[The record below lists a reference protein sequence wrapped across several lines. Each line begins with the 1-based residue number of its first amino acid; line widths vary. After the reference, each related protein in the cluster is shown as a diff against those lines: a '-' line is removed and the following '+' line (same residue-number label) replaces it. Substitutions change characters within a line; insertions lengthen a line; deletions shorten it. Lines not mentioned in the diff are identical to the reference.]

1 MSFQSTVAAEL
12 PSEANVNKQAGTKYD
27 FKRDLIGYGEEGL
40 NCEWPE
46 NKKVA
51 VSFVLNYE
59 EGGERSLEL
68 GDDTSEFA
76 LYTGS
81 KPGPFP
87 NRAFDAES
95 EYDYGARAGVW
106 RILRLFKKFDNRI
119 TAYAVGKAFQRNPDV
134 AKAFVRDGHE
144 IASHAYRWIPYDSVP
159 PEIEKAYILKQ
170 MEVLKDATGFDK
182 FGWYMGRLSP
192 QSIALIQEVYKEM
205 GKDLPYVSDYYG
217 DDVPYWVDV
226 PAENHLPEA
235 EKKGL
240 LFVPYS
246 YDCNDYRFLN
256 TNGFRS
262 DQAFYDHI
270 KNAFDTLYEEGGKMM
285 TVGLHCRIIG
295 RPGYFQALKKFVEY
309 VNSHEDVWVC
319 SRSDIA
325 GHFKEKFPYK
335 PKN

>member
-1 MSFQSTVAAEL
+1 MTFESTAAGECPAEINTDSL
-12 PSEANVNKQAGTKYD
+12 QGTKYD
-27 FKRDLIGYGEEGL
+27 FQRDLIGYGEEGL
-40 NCEWPE
+40 DCKWPK
-46 NKKVA
+46 NKRVA

-59 EGGERSLEL
+59 EGGERSKHL
-68 GDDTSEFA
+68 GDDTFEYA
-76 LYTGS
+76 LYTSS

-106 RILRLFKKFDNRI
+106 RILRLFKKHGNRI
-119 TAYAVGKAFQRNPDV
+119 TAYAVGKAFERNPDV

-144 IASHAYRWIPYDSVP
+144 IASHAYRWIPYDGVP
-159 PEIEKAYILKQ
+159 PETEKAYILKQ
-170 MEVLKDATGFDK
+170 MEVLKATTGKDTY
-182 FGWYMGRLSP
+182 GWYMGRLSS
-192 QSIALIQEVYKEM
+192 QSIGLIHEVYKEL
-205 GKDLPYVSDYYG
+205 GKELPYVSDYYG
-217 DDVPYWVDV
+217 DDVPYWVDP
-226 PAENHLPEA
+226 PAEKDLPKD

-285 TVGLHCRIIG
+285 TIGLHCRIIG
-295 RPGYFQALKKFVEY
+295 KPGYYQSLKKFVEY
-309 VNSHEDVWVC
+309 VNSHEGAWVC

-325 GHFKEKFPYK
+325 DHFKENFPYE